1 MTFLPAEWW
10 KLETEWTCLCCL
22 CHACYQR
29 LGWDRIDNTADD
41 RRQISSHRV
50 RVRVDHDSVVRHSFV
65 LRFPLS
71 YIWRPP
77 FNTHIQVLDVQ
88 CQCELAIINIHTI
101 SFQFNSVEHKSK
113 KMLPNAD
120 VCVVRADSQ
129 SVPLSNP
136 PSSVRPVPRAS
147 SFYTSDIAGTPEK
160 FKLIF
165 YSPSLSARR
174 FIWCCFFLVE
184 I

>member
-1 MTFLPAEWW
+1 MHATRGWGGIGLTIRQTIVGKSAPTAYAFVLIMT
-10 KLETEWTCLCCL
+10 
-22 CHACYQR
+22 R
-29 LGWDRIDNTADD
+29 LSDTR
-41 RRQISSHRV
+41 
-50 RVRVDHDSVVRHSFV
+50 FV

-77 FNTHIQVLDVQ
+77 FNTHIQVLDIQ
-88 CQCELAIINIHTI
+88 CHCELAIINIHTI
-101 SFQFNSVEHKSK
+101 SFQFNSVEHRSK

-120 VCVVRADSQ
+120 VCVVSADSQ